1 MDLLLFGPGLLSVL
15 GASSSHRVHL
25 SCVHNKHPFSGET
38 HRKQRKMLN
47 PVFSVNHMRHM
58 LPLFY
63 EVTDRVR
70 LRDLYSVFA

>member
-1 MDLLLFGPGLLSVL
+1 
-15 GASSSHRVHL
+15 
-25 SCVHNKHPFSGET
+25 
-38 HRKQRKMLN
+38 MLN